1 MNLDKIQEMWESDS
15 KMDMDNL
22 HDESVKI
29 PQLHQKYFTLYSTIK
44 LLHKK
49 AVDTYNKVRLE
60 RYNYYSGKATPEAYV
75 EEPIAYK
82 VRDKESMTLH
92 MNADEKVSKAKLKV
106 EYNEVMLES
115 LEDILKMIHTRTY
128 HVKNA
133 IEFLRF
139 QSGMGL

>member
-1 MNLDKIQEMWESDS
+1 MNLEKIQQMWEEDS

-22 HDESVKI
+22 HDESVRI
-29 PQLHQKYFTLYSTIK
+29 PQLHQKYHTLYTTIK
-44 LLHKK
+44 LLYKR
-49 AVDTYNKVRLE
+49 AEDQYNKTKLD
-60 RYNYYSGKATPEAYV
+60 RYNYYSGKAPAEAYV

-92 MNADEKVSKAKLKV
+92 MNADEKVSTARLKK
-106 EYNEVMLES
+106 EYNQVMLET
-115 LEDILKMIHTRTY
+115 LEDILKMIHGRTY